1 VPISPSSRACGR
13 RSSTPSADPRQLR
26 AQVDAVFDG
35 AVDLR
40 RTLHAEPE
48 LAGEEVGT
56 TAIIRERLGWLGLEE
71 LRCPTTT
78 GAVFRLEGGRPG
90 RTVLLRADID
100 ALPVEEETGL
110 PFRSR
115 IPGVMHA
122 CGHDGHTAALLGA
135 AEVLVARAAD
145 LPGRHVLLFQP
156 AEETGQGARAM
167 LEGGVLAGL
176 GVERV
181 AGLHLSSN
189 LPTGLVMARPGI
201 AMATFQRFTIR
212 LRGTGGHAAL
222 AAGDGNVVLAAAE
235 LARRLPALLDGLELA
250 DTPCVCGTGV
260 LRAGTVHNVVP
271 RDAELGGSLRT
282 FTDEQHPEAVARLRA
297 LCEAVAADFGVSS
310 TVDLPRPVP
319 AVVNDPA
326 ATAITRDALA
336 AALGPASVIEAPP
349 MTPSDDVSE
358 FLLRAPGCY
367 FFVGSR
373 PGPRIPP
380 QHHAPDF
387 DFAEEALRVAMLSL
401 VATAEGLASS

>member
-1 VPISPSSRACGR
+1 VRE
-13 RSSTPSADPRQLR
+13 LH
-26 AQVDAVFDG
+26 AQVDAVLDG

-40 RTLHAEPE
+40 RALHAEPE

-56 TAIIRERLGWLGLEE
+56 TAIVRERLRSLGLEE
-71 LRCPTTT
+71 LRCPTPT

-100 ALPVEEETGL
+100 ALPLEEETAL

-115 IPGVMHA
+115 VPGVMHA
-122 CGHDGHTAALLGA
+122 CGHDGHAAALLGA
-135 AEVLVARAAD
+135 AEVLARRAPD
-145 LPGRHVLLFQP
+145 LAGRVVLIFQP
-156 AEETGQGARAM
+156 AEETGEGARAM
-167 LEGGVLAGL
+167 LDGGVLAGL

-235 LARRLPALLDGLELA
+235 LARRLPGLLDGLELA
-250 DTPCVCGTGV
+250 ETPCVCGTGV
-260 LRAGTVHNVVP
+260 LRAGTVHNVIP
-271 RDAELGGSLRT
+271 RDAEIGGSLRT
-282 FTDEQHPEAVARLRA
+282 FTEEQHPEAAARLRA
-297 LCEAVAADFGVSS
+297 ACEAVAAEFGVSAA
-310 TVDLPRPVP
+310 VDLPRPVP
-319 AVVNDPA
+319 AVVNDPS
-326 ATAITRDALA
+326 ATAVTREALA
-336 AALGPASVIEAPP
+336 AVLGPSSVLEAPP

-387 DFAEEALRVAMLSL
+387 DFDEQALRVAMISL
-401 VATAEGLASS
+401 VAAAEALAAG

>member
-1 VPISPSSRACGR
+1 MSE
-13 RSSTPSADPRQLR
+13 LR

-40 RTLHAEPE
+40 RTLHADPE
-48 LAGEEVGT
+48 LAGEEVGA
-56 TAIIRERLGWLGLEE
+56 TAIVRERLLGLGLDE
-71 LRCPTTT
+71 LPCPTTT

-100 ALPVEEETGL
+100 ALPIEEETGL

-115 IPGVMHA
+115 VPGVMHA
-122 CGHDGHTAALLGA
+122 CGHDGHAAALLGA
-135 AEVLVARAAD
+135 AEVLARRA
-145 LPGRHVLLFQP
+145 PGLAGRVVLLFQP
-156 AEETGQGARAM
+156 AEETGLGARAM
-167 LEGGVLAGL
+167 LEGGVLSGL

-189 LPTGLVMARPGI
+189 LPTGLVMARAGI

-235 LARRLPALLDGLELA
+235 LARRLPGLLDGLELA
-250 DTPCVCGTGV
+250 ETPCVCGTGV

-271 RDAELGGSLRT
+271 RDAEIGGSLRT

-297 LCEAVAADFGVSS
+297 VCAAVGLEFGVRAD
-310 TVDLPRPVP
+310 VDLPRPVP

-326 ATAITRDALA
+326 ATAVTVS
-336 AALGPASVIEAPP
+336 ALGGVLGASSVLEAPP

-373 PGPRIPP
+373 PGPRVPP

-387 DFAEEALRVAMLSL
+387 DFDEEALRVAMVSL
-401 VATAEGLASS
+401 VAAAEGLAGS

>member
-1 VPISPSSRACGR
+1 
-13 RSSTPSADPRQLR
+13 
-26 AQVDAVFDG
+26 
-35 AVDLR
+35 
-40 RTLHAEPE
+40 
-48 LAGEEVGT
+48 
-56 TAIIRERLGWLGLEE
+56 
-71 LRCPTTT
+71 
-78 GAVFRLEGGRPG
+78 VFRLEGGRPG

-100 ALPVEEETGL
+100 ALPLEEETAL

-115 IPGVMHA
+115 VPGVMHA
-122 CGHDGHTAALLGA
+122 CGHDGHAAALLGA
-135 AEVLVARAAD
+135 AEVLARRAPD
-145 LPGRHVLLFQP
+145 LAGRVVLLFQP
-156 AEETGQGARAM
+156 AEETGEGARAM
-167 LEGGVLAGL
+167 LDGGVLAGL

-235 LARRLPALLDGLELA
+235 LARRLPGLLDGLELA
-250 DTPCVCGTGV
+250 ETPCVCGTGV
-260 LRAGTVHNVVP
+260 LRAGTVHNVIP
-271 RDAELGGSLRT
+271 RDAEIGGSLRT
-282 FTDEQHPEAVARLRA
+282 FTEEQHPEAVARLRA
-297 LCEAVAADFGVSS
+297 ACEAVAAEFGVSAA
-310 TVDLPRPVP
+310 VDLPRPVP
-319 AVVNDPA
+319 AVVNDPS
-326 ATAITRDALA
+326 ATAVTREALA
-336 AALGPASVIEAPP
+336 AVLGPSSVLEAPP

-387 DFAEEALRVAMLSL
+387 DFDEQALRVAMVSL
-401 VATAEGLASS
+401 VAAAEALAARQG

>member
-1 VPISPSSRACGR
+1 VRE
-13 RSSTPSADPRQLR
+13 LR
-26 AQVDAVFDG
+26 AQVDAVLDG

-56 TAIIRERLGWLGLEE
+56 TAIVRERLRSLGLEE
-71 LRCPTTT
+71 LRCPTPT
-78 GAVFRLEGGRPG
+78 GAVFGLEGGRPG

-100 ALPVEEETGL
+100 ALPVEEETVL

-115 IPGVMHA
+115 VPGVMHA
-122 CGHDGHTAALLGA
+122 CGHDGHAAALLGA
-135 AEVLVARAAD
+135 AEVLARRAPD
-145 LPGRHVLLFQP
+145 LAGRVVLLFQP
-156 AEETGQGARAM
+156 AEETGEGARAM
-167 LEGGVLAGL
+167 LDGGVLAGL

-222 AAGDGNVVLAAAE
+222 AACDGNVVLAAAE
-235 LARRLPALLDGLELA
+235 LARRLPGLLDGLELA
-250 DTPCVCGTGV
+250 ETPCVCGTGV

-271 RDAELGGSLRT
+271 RDAEIGGSLRT
-282 FTDEQHPEAVARLRA
+282 FTEEQHPEAVARLHA
-297 LCEAVAADFGVSS
+297 ACEAIAAEFGVSAA
-310 TVDLPRPVP
+310 VDLPRPVP
-319 AVVNDPA
+319 AVVNDPS
-326 ATAITRDALA
+326 ATAVTHEALA
-336 AALGPASVIEAPP
+336 AVLGASSVLEAPP

-387 DFAEEALRVAMLSL
+387 DFDERALRVAMISL
-401 VATAEGLASS
+401 VAAAEALAAR

>member
-1 VPISPSSRACGR
+1 VA
-13 RSSTPSADPRQLR
+13 
-26 AQVDAVFDG
+26 
-35 AVDLR
+35 
-40 RTLHAEPE
+40 
-48 LAGEEVGT
+48 T
-56 TAIIRERLGWLGLEE
+56 TALIRERLRTLGLEE
-71 LRCPTTT
+71 LPCPTPT

-110 PFRSR
+110 AFRSR
-115 IPGVMHA
+115 VPGVMHA

-135 AEVLVARAAD
+135 AAVLAERAPK
-145 LPGRHVLLFQP
+145 LRGRVVLLFQP
-156 AEETGQGARAM
+156 AEETGEGARAM
-167 LEGGVLAGL
+167 LDGGALDGL

-222 AAGDGNVVLAAAE
+222 ASGDGNVVLAAAE
-235 LARRLPALLDGLELA
+235 TARRLPGLLEGLELGE
-250 DTPCVCGTGV
+250 TPCVCGTGV

-271 RDAELGGSLRT
+271 RDAELDGSLRT

-297 LCEAVAADFGVSS
+297 ACEAVSAEFGVTAS
-310 TVDLPRPVP
+310 VELPRPVP
-319 AVVNDPA
+319 AVVNDPT
-326 ATAITRDALA
+326 ATAVTTGALA
-336 AALGPASVIEAPP
+336 AVLGSGSVLEAPP

-367 FFVGSR
+367 FFAGCR
-373 PGPRIPP
+373 PGPRRPP

-387 DFAEEALRVAMLSL
+387 DLDEEGLRVAMLAL
-401 VATAEGLASS
+401 VATAEALGAG

>member
-1 VPISPSSRACGR
+1 M
-13 RSSTPSADPRQLR
+13 
-26 AQVDAVFDG
+26 
-35 AVDLR
+35 
-40 RTLHAEPE
+40 
-48 LAGEEVGT
+48 GT
-56 TAIIRERLGWLGLEE
+56 TAIVRERLLGLGLEE
-71 LRCPTTT
+71 LPCPTTT

-115 IPGVMHA
+115 VPGVMHA
-122 CGHDGHTAALLGA
+122 CGHDGHAAALLGA
-135 AEVLVARAAD
+135 AEVLTRRA
-145 LPGRHVLLFQP
+145 PGLAGRVVLLFQP
-156 AEETGQGARAM
+156 AEETGLGARAM
-167 LEGGVLAGL
+167 LDGGVLDGL
-176 GVERV
+176 EVERV

-235 LARRLPALLDGLELA
+235 LARRLPGLLDGLELA
-250 DTPCVCGTGV
+250 ETPCVCGTGM

-271 RDAELGGSLRT
+271 RDAEIGGSLRT
-282 FTDEQHPEAVARLRA
+282 FTEEQHPEAVARLHA
-297 LCEAVAADFGVSS
+297 VCAAVALEFGVGADL
-310 TVDLPRPVP
+310 DLPRPVP
-319 AVVNDPA
+319 AVINDPL
-326 ATAITRDALA
+326 ATAVTVS
-336 AALGPASVIEAPP
+336 ALGAVLGESSVLEAPP

-387 DFAEEALRVAMLSL
+387 DFDEAALRVAILGL
-401 VATAEGLASS
+401 VASAEGLGGS

>member
-1 VPISPSSRACGR
+1 M
-13 RSSTPSADPRQLR
+13 
-26 AQVDAVFDG
+26 
-35 AVDLR
+35 
-40 RTLHAEPE
+40 
-48 LAGEEVGT
+48 GT
-56 TAIIRERLGWLGLEE
+56 TALIRERMRGLGLEE
-71 LRCPTTT
+71 LRCPTPT

-115 IPGVMHA
+115 VPGVMHA

-135 AEVLVARAAD
+135 TAVLAERAAG
-145 LPGRHVLLFQP
+145 LPGRVVLLFQP
-156 AEETGQGARAM
+156 AEETGEGARAM
-167 LEGGVLAGL
+167 LEGGVLDGL
-176 GVERV
+176 EVERV
-181 AGLHLSSN
+181 TGLHLSSN

-201 AMATFQRFTIR
+201 SMATFQRFTVR

-222 AAGDGNVVLAAAE
+222 AAGEGNVVLAAAE
-235 LARRLPALLDGLELA
+235 TARRLPALLDGLELA
-250 DTPCVCGTGV
+250 ETPCVCGTGV

-282 FTDEQHPEAVARLRA
+282 FTDEQHVDALGRLRA
-297 LCEAVAADFGVSS
+297 LCEAIAAEFGVTA

-326 ATAITRDALA
+326 ATAVTGDALA
-336 AALGPASVIEAPP
+336 VVLGSSCVLEAPP

-367 FFVGSR
+367 FFAGCR
-373 PGPRIPP
+373 PGPRRPP

-387 DFAEEALRVAMLSL
+387 DIDEEALRVAMLAL
-401 VATAEGLASS
+401 VAAAEALTAP